1 VADRARARR
10 SRRAGAARDRERAPP
25 RTHDGEAGGMI
36 AYIVRRVLYAIPILI
51 GVNLITFA
59 LFFVVNTPD
68 DMARMQLGAKR
79 VTPEA
84 IELWKAERGYDRPLL
99 WNGAREGAARVTD
112 TIFYEKSVK
121 LFRFDF
127 GNADDGRNI
136 ANEILTRMG
145 PSLALAIPV
154 FLIGLLVNISFALM
168 MAFFRATYLDFWGVV
183 ACVAMMS
190 ISGLFYIIGGQYLVS
205 KLWNLVPISGY
216 AGGAGALKFVV
227 LPVLVGIVTGIG
239 SGARWYRTIFLEEI
253 GKDYVR
259 TARAKG
265 LAESAVL
272 FRHVLK
278 NGMIPVLTGAV
289 VVIPL
294 LFLGSLLTESFFGI
308 PGLGSY
314 TIDAIQGQDFGI
326 VRSMVFLG
334 SVLYIVGLVLTDISY
349 TLVDPRVR
357 FQ

>member
-1 VADRARARR
+1 
-10 SRRAGAARDRERAPP
+10 
-25 RTHDGEAGGMI
+25 MF

-79 VTPEA
+79 ITAEA
-84 IELWKAERGYDRPLL
+84 IDKWKAERGYDKPLVF
-99 WNGAREGAARVTD
+99 NARAQGLERLTE
-112 TIFYEKSVK
+112 TIFFEKSVR
-121 LFRFDF
+121 LFVFDF
-127 GNADDGRNI
+127 GNADDGRSIGYEI
-136 ANEILTRMG
+136 ATRMW

-154 FLIGLLVNISFALM
+154 FLVGLAFNITFSLL
-168 MAFFRATYLDFWGVV
+168 MAFFRATYLDLWGVV
-183 ACVAMMS
+183 LCVAMMS

-216 AGGAGALKFVV
+216 AAGLDAAKFLV
-227 LPVLVGIVTGIG
+227 LPVLIGVVGGIG
-239 SGARWYRTIFLEEI
+239 SGARWYRTIFLEEM

-265 LAESAVL
+265 LAETTVL

-278 NGMIPVLTGAV
+278 NGMIPILTGAV

-294 LFLGSLLTESFFGI
+294 LFMGSLIAESFFGI

-314 TIDAIQGQDFGI
+314 TIDAIQSQDFAV
-326 VRSMVFLG
+326 VRSMVFIG
-334 SVLYIVGLVLTDISY
+334 SVLYIIGLLLTDMSY
-349 TLVDPRVR
+349 TLVDPRIR
-357 FQ
+357 LE